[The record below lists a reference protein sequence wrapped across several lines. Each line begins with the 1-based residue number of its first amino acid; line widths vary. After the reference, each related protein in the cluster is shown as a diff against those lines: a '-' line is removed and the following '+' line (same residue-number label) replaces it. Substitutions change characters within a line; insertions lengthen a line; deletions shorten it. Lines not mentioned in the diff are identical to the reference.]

1 MFIVYDGVPT
11 FKLLGVWQQE
21 NLRWNHHI
29 NETVK
34 KANQRLH
41 YLRDCRKAQLP
52 PDVHGHYSI
61 QYEDPPT
68 VRIIRLSSMG
78 RWIPRLPRK
87 GNQASS
93 EQKSRHHRRP
103 QGHASSNRTKRRRD
117 EAAKVELQ
125 RILADK
131 KHPNH
136 AFVKHP
142 RSYNFTLRS
151 SAKLS
156 MPFSETT
163 RFYLEPAAF

>member
-131 KHPNH
+131 KTRTMLLSNTQDH
-136 AFVKHP
+136 
-142 RSYNFTLRS
+142 TILRS
-151 SAKLS
+151 DRLPNCLCHSLRQ
-156 MPFSETT
+156 PDFT
-163 RFYLEPAAF
+163 